1 LEGAGP
7 NFAEPSTLIQITRLY
22 LALAYMKVTTFGI
35 KVWRVFSVLL
45 VVGALFWT
53 YSTFPDDVAVDFDA
67 SGLARNYLGK
77 ETVFYIAMGLILF
90 ANVVMMAV
98 ARQIQKVPPQ
108 QLPVPKRDAWRL
120 HRDELNEH
128 LTNWLY
134 SLVAAINT
142 ILALSFFALSTVN
155 SNQFK
160 NDIFDFA
167 WLFYMGAG
175 MLLLIVL
182 ALPLRLMRPPV
193 PEEESI

>member
-1 LEGAGP
+1 
-7 NFAEPSTLIQITRLY
+7 
-22 LALAYMKVTTFGI
+22 MKVTTFGI

-98 ARQIQKVPPQ
+98 ARQIQKIPPQ
-108 QLPVPKRDAWRL
+108 QLPVPKRDTWRL